1 MTPPNTPSTQELQD
15 RIVELESALSE
26 ALFLIEGLM
35 GSDYDE
41 SDSVRFLESALHSEP
56 FEEGEF

>member
-1 MTPPNTPSTQELQD
+1 MPSPNLQELQD

-41 SDSVRFLESALHSEP
+41 SDSVRFLESTLHNEP
-56 FEEGEF
+56 FEEGDF